1 MKTSQNR
8 ILTTHTGSLPRPP
21 ELRALLV
28 EKDQGRPY
36 DKAEL
41 ARLTREAVIAI
52 VRRQTEVG
60 VDVIN
65 DGEMSKPG
73 YSTYVADRLSGFAGH
88 EPAKPRLDTRDH
100 PNFNAAYAR
109 MTGENVAR
117 RAVCVG
123 PIAVKDA
130 EPLAEDLANLK
141 AALGQV
147 NAVEGFMTAASP
159 GLVPVFQN
167 NRYYPTYEAY
177 VEAIA
182 AAMQPEYEAIVK
194 AGFVLQLDC
203 PDLAM
208 AHHTSFQDLS
218 EADFLRRARFHIEAL
233 NHATRNIPADM
244 MRIHICWGNYEGPHD
259 HDIDFAKVAPILV
272 KAKPMA
278 LVVEAANPR
287 HAHEWAVW
295 RDIKLPDDKILVAG
309 VLDTSTNYVEHPE
322 LVAERLC
329 RFADI
334 VGKERVM
341 AGSDCGFG
349 TFAGYGKLDPDIS
362 FKKLHAM
369 AEGAAIASKRLWG
382 RASRWPGGPSAIGT
396 GIVLGKLEPHRVQ
409 DRKGA
414 GEPQSEDPAEIPHG
428 PRPPRLI
435 MGLVPLDIGEPHAAA
450 HHPEH
455 KAGVEQH
462 DRQEHDDGEQHDE
475 KRHAAA

>member
-1 MKTSQNR
+1 MRTSRDR

-41 ARLTREAVIAI
+41 ARLTREAVAAI
-52 VRRQTEVG
+52 VKRQAEAG
-60 VDVIN
+60 VDIVN

-88 EPAKPRLDTRDH
+88 EPAKPRLDTGPY
-100 PNFNAAYAR
+100 PNFMAAYTR
-109 MTGENVAR
+109 MTGDNVAR

-130 EPLAEDLANLK
+130 EPLKEDLANLK
-141 AALGQV
+141 AALAGV
-147 NAVEGFMTAASP
+147 NVVEGFMTAASP

-182 AAMQPEYEAIVK
+182 AAMQPEYEAIVG
-194 AGFVLQLDC
+194 AGFVLQLDA

-208 AHHTSFQDLS
+208 AHHTSFQELS
-218 EADFLRRARFHIEAL
+218 EADFLKRCAFHVDVL
-233 NHATRNIPADM
+233 NHALRNVPANM
-244 MRIHICWGNYEGPHD
+244 ARIHICWGNYEGPHD

-278 LVVEAANPR
+278 LVIEAANPR

-295 RDIKLPDDKILVAG
+295 RDTKLPDDKVLAVG

-322 LVAERLC
+322 LVAERLG

-334 VGKERVM
+334 VGKGRVM
-341 AGSDCGFG
+341 ATTDCGFG
-349 TFAGYGKLDPDIS
+349 TFAGYGKIDPDIA
-362 FKKLHAM
+362 FKKLRAM
-369 AEGAAIASKRLWG
+369 AEGAKIASQRLWR
-382 RASRWPGGPSAIGT
+382 RA
-396 GIVLGKLEPHRVQ
+396 
-409 DRKGA
+409 
-414 GEPQSEDPAEIPHG
+414 
-428 PRPPRLI
+428 
-435 MGLVPLDIGEPHAAA
+435 
-450 HHPEH
+450 
-455 KAGVEQH
+455 
-462 DRQEHDDGEQHDE
+462 
-475 KRHAAA
+475 